1 MAFSGP
7 CHILPTLNFIAA
19 TDTAFAV
26 HELPGAYSQEGKV
39 TLVRR
44 LVRGGLL
51 RVVQEKG
58 ETGSTET
65 V

>member
-1 MAFSGP
+1 MEA
-7 CHILPTLNFIAA
+7 
-19 TDTAFAV
+19 AFAV
-26 HELPGAYSQEGKV
+26 HELPGDYSQEGKV

-51 RVVQEKG
+51 GVVQKEGGTTITEKEG
-58 ETGSTET
+58 GIAITET